1 MRAQGLSNAQV
12 LAKLRQAHKKDLKY
26 ADGKILC
33 SMCTKPN
40 PAALAAHKM
49 FLEANLGDP
58 GLFQGSVELEKEAIA
73 DLTEFMHS
81 PKSSVGFIVSGGTE
95 ANLLAMY
102 AARNLA
108 NVESPEVIVPESAH
122 FSFDK
127 ICDLLKLKLIKAKLD
142 ASYRVDPASV
152 EQQITK
158 RTVAIIGNAGSAELG
173 TIDPIDALSKIAL
186 AHDVPLH
193 VDAAFGGLVIPFL
206 KELGYDVPE
215 FDFNLQGVQSLTV
228 DPHKMGLST
237 IPSGGILFRDNK
249 SLECIKTD
257 TPYLT
262 ETYQCTFVGTRPAAS
277 AAATWA
283 VFNSLGRE
291 GFKKTVKHCMDV
303 TTFLYEGLEEA
314 GFEVLL
320 RPQMNIV
327 AFRDANLRL
336 LADKLR
342 LRGWYV
348 SFVPRLNCIR
358 VVLMPHSTKLHITE
372 LLKALNE
379 LAKN

>member
-1 MRAQGLSNAQV
+1 
-12 LAKLRQAHKKDLKY
+12 
-26 ADGKILC
+26 
-33 SMCTKPN
+33 
-40 PAALAAHKM
+40 
-49 FLEANLGDP
+49 
-58 GLFQGSVELEKEAIA
+58 
-73 DLTEFMHS
+73 
-81 PKSSVGFIVSGGTE
+81 
-95 ANLLAMY
+95 MY

-108 NVESPEVIVPESAH
+108 NVESPEVIDPESVH

-142 ASYRVDPASV
+142 ASYRVDPANV
-152 EQQITK
+152 EQQITGC
-158 RTVAIIGNAGSAELG
+158 TVAIVGNAGSAELG
-173 TIDPIDALSKIAL
+173 TIDPIDALAKIAL
-186 AHDVPLH
+186 THGLPLH

-206 KELGYDVPE
+206 KELGYNDSE
-215 FDFNLQGVQSLTV
+215 FDFKLQGVQSVTV
-228 DPHKMGLST
+228 DPHKMGMST
-237 IPSGGILFRDNK
+237 IPAGGILFRNSK
-249 SLECIKTD
+249 NLECIKTD

-262 ETYQCTFVGTRPAAS
+262 EPYQCTFVGTRPAAS

-291 GFKKTVKHCMDV
+291 GFKKTVKHCMNV

-314 GFEVLL
+314 RFEVLL

-327 AFRDANLRL
+327 AFRDANPRL

-342 LRGWYV
+342 QRGWYV

-372 LLKALNE
+372 FLKALSE